1 MHVLPRGC
9 SVGNPPTPSARA
21 QPPDLSPPEVAGT
34 QDKIKSKTT
43 DKLPSRKETR
53 QGFPMEGTISSCLR
67 KPVIN
72 PNELTQQAV
81 AEGLVNGQAVTE
93 PSPIFGAGPSWHRN
107 TAESAEGSI
116 SSDTTGEI
124 SPRNLT
130 EHNLIAMRDIAF
142 QDGKHNNES
151 IGHSAS
157 PSMLDTFLL
166 KSGFL
171 GQSQLK
177 MLFAEAQNGLG
188 AVMVILIQPMLLFS
202 CWFRIS
208 MSGDSSD
215 PFTQTPGGT
224 TYFFFT
230 KITSRLR
237 HVSVFMAFCSISL
250 AVTSYL
256 SFLSYHLASRKY
268 NRLAL
273 VLAIFTVPLWITLV
287 IETIFLFYLRGFV
300 MWFATLA
307 VSKICLGQMEL

>member
-1 MHVLPRGC
+1 
-9 SVGNPPTPSARA
+9 
-21 QPPDLSPPEVAGT
+21 VAGT

-177 MLFAEAQNGLG
+177 MLFAEAQNGLA

-202 CWFRIS
+202 CWFWIS

-287 IETIFLFYLRGFV
+287 IETISILFAWV
-300 MWFATLA
+300 CDA
-307 VSKICLGQMEL
+307 VYDIGCKQNLLGPDGALVSP